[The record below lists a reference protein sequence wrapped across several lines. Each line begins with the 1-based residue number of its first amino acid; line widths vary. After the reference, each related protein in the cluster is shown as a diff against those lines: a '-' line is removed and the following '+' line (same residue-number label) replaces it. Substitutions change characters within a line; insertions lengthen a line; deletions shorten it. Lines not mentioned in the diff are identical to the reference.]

1 MGENGSGMEID
12 YKGEKVFSSFMP
24 LKIFDTNWAIL
35 VEMDESEIRSN
46 INKTAITIASTSLV
60 VIVLFL
66 TLLGYMVLRLI
77 VKPIKDEEALAA
89 KSMRQKSKALTT
101 SETLLDEYKKAVDLS
116 SIVSKANPK
125 GVITYVNDAF
135 CDISGYT
142 REELIGQSHRI
153 VRHPDMSS
161 TIFEEMW
168 RSITNKRPWQGII
181 KNRKKD
187 GGDYYVK
194 STIIPILNSSN
205 EITEFIS
212 IRSDIT
218 DLIKNQRKLIE
229 HSTDVATK
237 LPNRLKLVEEIA
249 KSSENLKLSIIQIK
263 KFKEIN
269 EFYGAE
275 TGDLLLV
282 NIAAILQGIMPKTEG
297 KLFKISSDEFA
308 VLETKQMSMDDFSK
322 KMENIIKHF
331 DHSVIKV
338 RDNDFHTPVTIALA
352 SSNKNKIFFN
362 VEMALSKAVET
373 SKSLLVYENA
383 HDIEKQY
390 QENIRMTT
398 IIKDAIKNDGII
410 VYAQPIVSNTGKGKG
425 KYECL
430 VRLYDGTKVLS
441 PYFFLDIAKKN
452 RLYPTITRIVIE
464 KSFECFQNKTEEF
477 SINLSI
483 EDILD
488 HDIVSFLKKKINEY
502 KVGHRLVLELI
513 ESEGIENFDEVNAFI
528 QEAKALGCKIAID
541 DFGTGYSNFEYLM
554 KLHVDYIKML
564 KLYRFG

>member
-269 EFYGAE
+269 GYFSTNRVKVPWFLE
-275 TGDLLLV
+275 
-282 NIAAILQGIMPKTEG
+282 IA
-297 KLFKISSDEFA
+297 
-308 VLETKQMSMDDFSK
+308 
-322 KMENIIKHF
+322 
-331 DHSVIKV
+331 
-338 RDNDFHTPVTIALA
+338 
-352 SSNKNKIFFN
+352 
-362 VEMALSKAVET
+362 
-373 SKSLLVYENA
+373 
-383 HDIEKQY
+383 
-390 QENIRMTT
+390 
-398 IIKDAIKNDGII
+398 
-410 VYAQPIVSNTGKGKG
+410 
-425 KYECL
+425 
-430 VRLYDGTKVLS
+430 
-441 PYFFLDIAKKN
+441 
-452 RLYPTITRIVIE
+452 
-464 KSFECFQNKTEEF
+464 
-477 SINLSI
+477 
-483 EDILD
+483 
-488 HDIVSFLKKKINEY
+488 
-502 KVGHRLVLELI
+502 
-513 ESEGIENFDEVNAFI
+513 
-528 QEAKALGCKIAID
+528 
-541 DFGTGYSNFEYLM
+541 
-554 KLHVDYIKML
+554 
-564 KLYRFG
+564 